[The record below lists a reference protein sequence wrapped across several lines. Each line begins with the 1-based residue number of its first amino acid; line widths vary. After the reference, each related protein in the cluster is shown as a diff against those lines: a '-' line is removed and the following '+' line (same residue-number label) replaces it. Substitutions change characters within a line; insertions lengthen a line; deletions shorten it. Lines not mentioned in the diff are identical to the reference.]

1 MDIVPP
7 KNQAEPGPAYQPTGV
22 PPLADQPVPSPAPY
36 LAGTPAGPKPDDFD
50 GHKWRSIVSTIGLFA
65 SAFLIAILLNTF
77 VIQSY
82 QVDGQ
87 SMEPTLQN
95 DDRLI
100 VNKVSRTIS
109 RIDGHQYVPKR
120 GDIIIFNQVGLPGF
134 IGQKQLI
141 KRVIGLP
148 GNRVVV
154 ADGRITIY
162 DASHPDGFNPDTTG
176 DYRISAPAT
185 IGNVDVTLQS
195 NELFVCGDNRSNSE
209 DSRYFGPI
217 KTDTVIAKLVLRILP
232 LNQVQ
237 GF

>member
-1 MDIVPP
+1 MDIIPP
-7 KNQAEPGPAYQPTGV
+7 NNQADPGPAYQPR
-22 PPLADQPVPSPAPY
+22 VPSSADGSAPTPAPY
-36 LAGTPAGPKPDDFD
+36 LAGTPAGPPPDDD
-50 GHKWRSIVSTIGLFA
+50 DRHKSWRSVLSTIALFA

-100 VNKVSRTIS
+100 VNKIPRTIS
-109 RIDGHQYVPKR
+109 RIDGHQYVPRR

-134 IGQKQLI
+134 VGQKQLI

-162 DASHPDGFNPDTTG
+162 DPSHPDGFNPDTSG
-176 DYRISAPAT
+176 DYRISAPT
-185 IGNVDVTLQS
+185 TVGNVDVTLQS

-217 KTDTVIAKLVLRILP
+217 RTDAVIAKLVLRILP
-232 LNQVQ
+232 VNQVQ
-237 GF
+237 SF

>member
-7 KNQAEPGPAYQPTGV
+7 NYGSKPAAGPKQQAQNSGYP
-22 PPLADQPVPSPAPY
+22 
-36 LAGTPAGPKPDDFD
+36 TPAGSSSNSINPPDNDPGSSLG
-50 GHKWRSIVSTIGLFA
+50 GHLRGVLSTVALFG

-95 DDRLI
+95 NDRLI
-100 VNKVSRTIS
+100 VNKVPRTVS

-120 GDIIIFNQVGLPGF
+120 GDIIIFNQDGLPGF
-134 IGQKQLI
+134 VGEKQLI

-148 GNRVVV
+148 GEHVVV
-154 ADGRITIY
+154 KDGKITIY
-162 DASHPDGFNPDTTG
+162 NNAHPEGFNPDTTG
-176 DYRISAPAT
+176 DYRITAPTTVGAVDLT
-185 IGNVDVTLQS
+185 LGN
-195 NELFVCGDNRSNSE
+195 NELFVCGDNRGNSE

-217 KTDTVIAKLVLRILP
+217 NTNQVVAKLVLRIMP
-232 LNQVQ
+232 VNKSQS
-237 GF
+237 F